1 MTTMRVG
8 QLSTVR
14 DLDVELRTVRR
25 ILLATDLGQ
34 ASEAATD
41 EAIRLSARLGASLVV
56 INILDP
62 ARLRDGDGRPDPRV
76 DQARARRERAAQGIV
91 ARGRARGINARF
103 LVWEGEA
110 AEAIVAAAHAEAA
123 DLVVMGTHGRGPIG
137 RLVFGSISERVVRD
151 AAMRVLVVRPDGRG
165 GLFPH

>member
-1 MTTMRVG
+1 M
-8 QLSTVR
+8 STLRADELATVP
-14 DLDVELRTVRR
+14 DLIWSLRGVRR

-41 EAIRLSARLGASLVV
+41 EAIQLSARLGASLVV
-56 INILDP
+56 LNILDP
-62 ARLRDGDGRPDPRV
+62 ARLRDANGLPDPRV
-76 DQARARRERAAQGIV
+76 DQARARRERATQEIV
-91 ARGRARGINARF
+91 ARGRARGIHARF

-110 AEAIVAAAHAEAA
+110 AEAIVAAAQAEAA
-123 DLVVMGTHGRGPIG
+123 DLVVIGSHGRGPIG

-151 AAMRVLVVRPDGRG
+151 APTPVLVVRPDGRG